1 MRLAGARCRRRTLDS
16 PRVVPSPVAV
26 PKFRR
31 AAIATALLTAPFALA
46 YRFALIYRY
55 RAGHPRP
62 HLPLVT
68 PASLGLPYEPVA
80 VPTEGADDLSGWFIP
95 ARDGAPGPGVALV
108 HGWESARDR
117 ALPMIQFLH
126 AAGFHCLTIDVRGHG
141 DNPPELLPISGGEFG
156 TDAEAAFR
164 ALIARPEV
172 TVGAIAGHSMGA
184 VGAILAGAAD
194 ERVAAIVA
202 TSSPAD
208 PYRLTR
214 QTFRLAHLPIP
225 DPIAY
230 PLAWLTTRVYL
241 RPRGH
246 TVAGISAAVALIAHD
261 RPILLV
267 HGDNDDVVPPS
278 HFNRLVRAARAAG
291 REVESLVIVGGQHSW
306 LYEFPEYRR
315 AVASFLTRTL
325 GGPFEPDVAA
335 DLAAAVPATRFNEA
349 ETPFGA
355 LEDEPGGLRSMAAI
369 VRPQRKAGPAAASA
383 ADADGGAGN
392 GEGSRHAE
400 VAS

>member
-1 MRLAGARCRRRTLDS
+1 
-16 PRVVPSPVAV
+16 VPSPVKV

-31 AAIATALLTAPFALA
+31 AMIATTLATAPFALA
-46 YRFALIYRY
+46 YRFALIYRV
-55 RAGHPRP
+55 RAGQPRR

-68 PASLGLPYEPVA
+68 PADLGLPYESIA
-80 VPTEGADDLSGWFIP
+80 VPTDGAGDLPGWFMP

-117 ALPMIQFLH
+117 TLPMAQFLH
-126 AAGFHCLTIDVRGHG
+126 AAGFHCLTVDIRGHG
-141 DNPPELLPISGGEFG
+141 ENPPELLPISGGEFR
-156 TDAEAAFR
+156 TDALAAFR

-184 VGAILAGAAD
+184 IGAILAGAAD
-194 ERVAAIVA
+194 DRVAAIVA

-225 DPIAY
+225 DLIAY

-246 TVAGISAAVALIAHD
+246 AVVGINAAVALVSHD

-267 HGDNDDVVPPS
+267 HGDIDDVVPPS
-278 HFNRLVRAARAAG
+278 HFDRLLRAARTAG
-291 REVESLVIVGGQHSW
+291 REVESLVIGGGRHSW

-315 AVASFLTRTL
+315 TVAAFLARSL
-325 GGPFEPDVAA
+325 GGPFEPAVAA
-335 DLAAAVPATRFNEA
+335 ELAAAVPATRIADGEA
-349 ETPFGA
+349 PFGA
-355 LEDEPGGLRSMAAI
+355 VEDEPGGFRSLAGI
-369 VRPQRKAGPAAASA
+369 VRPQRAAGEHVEATVDTTAMSA
-383 ADADGGAGN
+383 
-392 GEGSRHAE
+392 ETVE